1 MAIPKLEE
9 CRLGMRATGWNLIV
23 VPEEV
28 EQQLPSGLWKP
39 DSVTD
44 KEKIVQ
50 QRGRVVS
57 VGPAAFTAADY
68 AGEEPTEGDAV
79 IFSKL
84 AGFTIQL
91 ADGKMAR
98 VIQDR
103 DVAVILDEE
112 AA

>member
-23 VPEEV
+23 VPEPVDEKR
-28 EQQLPSGLWKP
+28 GAIFIP
-39 DSVTD
+39 DSVKD
-44 KEKIVQ
+44 KEEIVQ

-57 VGPAAFTAADY
+57 IGPAAFTAADY
-68 AGEEPTEGDAV
+68 AGEEPVEGDAV
-79 IFSKL
+79 IFAKL
-84 AGFTIQL
+84 AGFKIQL
-91 ADGKMAR
+91 ADGKLAR